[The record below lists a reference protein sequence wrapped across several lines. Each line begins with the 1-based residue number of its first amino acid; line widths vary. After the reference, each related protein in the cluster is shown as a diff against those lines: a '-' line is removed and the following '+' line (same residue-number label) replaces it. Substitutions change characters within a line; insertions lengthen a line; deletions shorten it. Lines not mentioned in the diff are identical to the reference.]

1 MSEARKEGGW
11 LDAVKFGPDGLVPV
25 VVQDVRTGRVVM
37 VAYMDREALRRT
49 VEEGRTVFFSRSR
62 GEYWVKGERS
72 GHVQLVREVRLDC
85 DGDAVLVLVEQEVA
99 ACHEGYFSCFFRRL
113 EGGEW
118 KVVEEKVFEP
128 EEVYGR

>member
-1 MSEARKEGGW
+1 MKGEEW
-11 LDAVKFGPDGLVPV
+11 LEQVKFGPDGLVPAI
-25 VVQDVRTGRVVM
+25 VQDVETGRVVM
-37 VAYMDREALRRT
+37 LAYMDREALRRT
-49 VEEGRTVFFSRSR
+49 VQEGRTVFFSRSR
-62 GEYWVKGERS
+62 RTYWVKGEHS

-85 DGDAVLVLVEQEVA
+85 DGDAVLVLVDQKVG

-118 KVVEEKVFEP
+118 KVVDEKVFEP